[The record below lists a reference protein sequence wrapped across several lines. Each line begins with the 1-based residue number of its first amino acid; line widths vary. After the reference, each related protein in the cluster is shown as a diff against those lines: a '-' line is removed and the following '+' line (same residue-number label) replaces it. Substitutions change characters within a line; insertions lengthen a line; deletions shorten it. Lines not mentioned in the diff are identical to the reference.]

1 MNRVLKRMIIV
12 TLALLIVTL
21 PLLKA
26 TAAKEKTLGE
36 YKKDLAQLEENLRK
50 NQSETTLTKDQI
62 NEINRNIEAIKA
74 EIEQSN
80 KDIENLFAE
89 IEKLNKDIE
98 KKSKEIKSIVNFV
111 QVANGESAYMEY
123 IFGAKSFTDFIYR
136 LAVSEQMAS
145 YNDKLIDEY
154 NEMISKNM
162 KKQEELKQK
171 QAVLETKQQALEVEN
186 AKLGQ
191 KLSDLGEGQQ
201 DLAAQIKTSKEA
213 IAGFDKR
220 CKDSET
226 PSACY
231 TRLNPPVSNGGGS
244 TGGNIVTSGP
254 FIRPLTSGTVTSEY
268 NSGRPHPT
276 LGGVRFHTGIDISA
290 SGSSVPV
297 YPSASGRVGAIIR
310 KASCGGNQIYI
321 YHNIGGKTYTSGYM
335 HLRSINVSVGQT
347 VNTNTVIATM
357 GGNPSIEYWDKC
369 STGQHLHFLLATG
382 LYYTEYSDYNT
393 FLAHTFN
400 PRNMISF
407 PATGKSFAGR

>member
-1 MNRVLKRMIIV
+1 M
-12 TLALLIVTL
+12 
-21 PLLKA
+21 
-26 TAAKEKTLGE
+26 
-36 YKKDLAQLEENLRK
+36 
-50 NQSETTLTKDQI
+50 
-62 NEINRNIEAIKA
+62 
-74 EIEQSN
+74 
-80 KDIENLFAE
+80 
-89 IEKLNKDIE
+89 NKDIE
-98 KKSKEIKSIVNFV
+98 KKGQEIKSIVNFV

-136 LAVSEQMAS
+136 MAVSEQMAN

-154 NEMISKNM
+154 NKMIAKNT
-162 KKQEELKQK
+162 KKQEELRQK
-171 QAVLETKQQALEVEN
+171 QSILATKQQALEAEN
-186 AKLGQ
+186 AKLGD
-191 KLSDLGEGQQ
+191 KLADLGEGQQ

-213 IAGFDKR
+213 IASFDKR

-226 PSACY
+226 PSSCY
-231 TRLNPPVSNGGGS
+231 VRLNPPVSNNGGS
-244 TGGNIVTSGP
+244 QGGNIVTGGP
-254 FIRPLTSGTVTSEY
+254 FLRPLNSGTVTSEY

-297 YPSASGRVGAIIR
+297 YASASGRVGAIVKR
-310 KASCGGNQIYI
+310 ASCGGNQIYI

-335 HLRSINVSVGQT
+335 HLRNINVSVGQT
-347 VNTNTVIATM
+347 VTANTVIATM

-382 LYYTEYSDYNT
+382 LYYTEYSNYNT

-407 PATGKSFAGR
+407 PRTGGSFVGR